1 MRQQNGGAGTGRRGT
16 LLLLVL
22 VAVSCGRAV
31 PDSTAPITITIH
43 PAASRA
49 LPAYVAVS
57 GLGAAE
63 LSSLRDRATTESEW
77 RSLLKITVGPA
88 AGSDAE
94 AASES
99 LPPVEGRYGVT
110 ESALTFTPLFPFD
123 PGRAYRVVFDPS
135 RLPRPRQT
143 TMVSAVVRL
152 PAVATEAT
160 TVVTGVHPAADV
172 VPENLL
178 RVYIEFSAPMG
189 SGVGLDFVKLVE
201 LSGPGGKTERVEQ
214 GAFLPVEANF
224 WSPDHTRY
232 TLFFDPGR
240 VKEGIFPNRQSGRP
254 LRAGHRYALDIA
266 SGWTDANGLPL
277 KAGYR
282 HAFRAGPAV
291 DEAIALSDWA
301 IARPAPGTR
310 DRLVVRFPRPLDH
323 GILVRALGVEA
334 ANRRQIDGEIG
345 LEAHDTVWTFTPV
358 APWQDG
364 EYNLVAQSFLE
375 DPQGN
380 QIGRAFEAFPD
391 EVKSS
396 RDPGNPGNN
405 GGQRGRGD
413 PGRFGENEAF
423 RVSFTIGA
431 P

>member
-1 MRQQNGGAGTGRRGT
+1 MRQRNGGAGTRRRAT
-16 LLLLVL
+16 LLLLVFA
-22 VAVSCGRAV
+22 AVSCGRPA
-31 PDSTAPITITIH
+31 PESTTTPLAITIH
-43 PAASRA
+43 PAASRV

-63 LSSLRDRATTESEW
+63 LSSLRDRAMTDAEW
-77 RSLLKITVGPA
+77 RSLLKVTVGPGPGGRVETA
-88 AGSDAE
+88 ADP
-94 AASES
+94 
-99 LPPVEGRYGVT
+99 LPPVEGRYAVT
-110 ESALTFTPLFPFD
+110 ESTITFTPLFPFD
-123 PGRAYRVVFDPS
+123 PGRAYSVVFEPS
-135 RLPRPRQT
+135 RLPRPREAAT
-143 TMVSAVVRL
+143 VTAVVRL
-152 PAVATEAT
+152 PAVATDPT
-160 TVVTGVHPAADV
+160 TVVTAVHPAADV

-201 LSGPGGKTERVEQ
+201 LSGPGDKVGRTERVEP

-266 SGWTDANGLPL
+266 SAWTDANGLPL

-282 HAFRAGPAV
+282 HTFGVGPAV
-291 DEAIALSDWA
+291 DEAITPSDWT
-301 IARPAPGTR
+301 IGRPAPGTR
-310 DRLVVRFPRPLDH
+310 EPLVVSFPRPLDH

-334 ANRRQIDGEIG
+334 ANRHEIEGETA
-345 LEAHDTVWTFTPV
+345 LEAHDTVWAFTPV
-358 APWQDG
+358 APWQNG

-380 QIGRAFEAFPD
+380 QIGRAFEAFAD
-391 EVKSS
+391 ELKSDRAPGS
-396 RDPGNPGNN
+396 PRDPGN
-405 GGQRGRGD
+405 D
-413 PGRFGENEAF
+413 AAF
-423 RVSFTIGA
+423 RVPFTIGA

>member
-1 MRQQNGGAGTGRRGT
+1 MRQRNGGAGTRRRGT

-22 VAVSCGRAV
+22 TAVCCGRAA
-31 PDSTAPITITIH
+31 PDSSTTPLAIALH

-63 LSSLRDRATTESEW
+63 LSSLRDRAATDARW
-77 RSLLKITVGPA
+77 RSLLKITVGSGP
-88 AGSDAE
+88 GSGAE
-94 AASES
+94 AASDS
-99 LPPVEGRYGVT
+99 LPPVEGRYSVT
-110 ESALTFTPLFPFD
+110 ESAIMFTPLFPFD

-135 RLPRPRQT
+135 QLPRPRQAASVT
-143 TMVSAVVRL
+143 AVVRL
-152 PAVATEAT
+152 PAVATEPA
-160 TVVTGVHPAADV
+160 TVVTSVHHAADV

-201 LSGPGGKTERVEQ
+201 LAGPGDKVDKVGRTERVEP

-254 LRAGHRYALDIA
+254 LRAGHRYALDISSA
-266 SGWTDANGLPL
+266 WTDANGLPL

-282 HAFRAGPAV
+282 HAFRVGPAV
-291 DEAIALSDWA
+291 DEAIALSDWT

-323 GILVRALGVEA
+323 GILVRALGVEST
-334 ANRRQIDGEIG
+334 NRRPVDGEIA
-345 LEAHDTVWTFTPV
+345 LESNDTAWIFTPV
-358 APWQDG
+358 APWQSG

-380 QIGRAFEAFPD
+380 QIGRAFEAFAD
-391 EVKSS
+391 ELTND
-396 RDPGNPGNN
+396 RTPGN
-405 GGQRGRGD
+405 D
-413 PGRFGENEAF
+413 AAF
-423 RVSFTIGA
+423 RVPFTVGA